1 MRVVCQKRNVVLQGK
16 DETLDRRSGSPKK
29 IMYYNLAFKDAR
41 ELYKRRV
48 KEVPNT

>member
-16 DETLDRRSGSPKK
+16 DETLDRSGSPKK
-29 IMYYNLAFKDAR
+29 IMYYNLACKDAR

-48 KEVPNT
+48 KEVPNI